1 MTDKK
6 AFVFDTNFII
16 EKKNNMVSIIEELK
30 NDYNVYA
37 PQVCI
42 DERIAQECRGLM
54 EEYQK
59 VEDFTKKYNK
69 FGIIEIKSTGEEIL
83 NSFRNAMMEKYQK
96 TFCKKIIPFPK
107 DNDTLLK
114 IFERANQKI
123 PPFPEDNSKNKSDKG
138 FKDCLLWV
146 SLLSF
151 FKEHGENEVVF
162 VTNDKA
168 FLDNKSFFLNEFH
181 EVTGKKIGIE
191 PNSYCAEIIQQS
203 VEETPTTI
211 TTTPIDINSLRE
223 QIDSVINSLCEEG
236 YYSRKIFTTTQKF
249 DKESTR
255 ISFENMENV
264 FQKHL
269 LEKSIPATLIFENSG
284 IDIDEE
290 NDDDGIIPI
299 NNIENAIQL
308 FKSIKNDYPQYM
320 EQFLEAAVKI
330 LNRNYREPRDE
341 DEDEFLP
348 F

>member
-16 EKKNNMVSIIEELK
+16 EVTKIDPVVENLK
-30 NDYNVYA
+30 NEYTVYV

-42 DERIAQECRGLM
+42 DERIAQESRRLK
-54 EEYQK
+54 EEYQRI
-59 VEDFTKKYNK
+59 EAFSKKYKK
-69 FGIIEIKSTGEEIL
+69 FATIDIKPTCAETL
-83 NSFRNAMMEKYQK
+83 DSFGNAMRTHYQEIVGK
-96 TFCKKIIPFPK
+96 NIIPFSK
-107 DNDTLLK
+107 DEAAFSVVID
-114 IFERANQKI
+114 RANQKI
-123 PPFPEDNSKNKSDKG
+123 PPFSSNKDASDKG
-138 FKDCLLWV
+138 FKDCLLWL

-151 FKEHGENEVVF
+151 FKEQGENEVVF

-191 PNSYCAEIIQQS
+191 SNSYYTEIIQQS
-203 VEETPTTI
+203 VEETPQTI
-211 TTTPIDINSLRE
+211 TTAPIDINFLRE

-264 FQKHL
+264 LQKHL

-320 EQFLEAAVKI
+320 EQFIEAAMKI
-330 LNRNYREPRDE
+330 LNRNYREPRDD
-341 DEDEFLP
+341 DEEEFLP